1 MRQTTVFP
9 CRVSNRPCPGP
20 LKPRCALPWLVAVA
34 LWLLAPTVAG
44 SDLADYVYPIADPFE
59 ATVTGTPPDLK
70 YKVEQER
77 PMRVKS
83 FDLDI
88 FAGRDMPPLFRPV
101 RRLTFT
107 LAYQEQAAP
116 LIFVIAG
123 TGSSHRAATAK
134 FLQRVFYQAGFHVI
148 TLSSP
153 TSYEFIAAASESR
166 FPGVSAEDANDLYRV
181 MQLSL
186 QQTSELAPA
195 TDVYLTGYSLGGLH
209 AAFVSHRDEQEQA
222 IGFRKV
228 LLLNPPVSLYT
239 SASMLDA
246 LVGSDPRMKNAHVFF
261 NALFEKFT
269 EYFKEN
275 GMIRLDDEA
284 FLFKFQDSDQSLA
297 REELMALVGAAF
309 RFTSAG
315 LVFTVDA
322 LNGTGYVVEKDQQ
335 LTVGTPLEQ
344 YFKRGLW
351 WRFTD
356 YFERLLI
363 PYWKHRNPQDSRE
376 QLIEKISLLVLR
388 DYLEGAHKIGVI
400 SNADEIILAPEDIR
414 FLSETFGTRATIFP
428 RGGHLGNIQHRD
440 YVARMLNFFG
450 SAAAAGEG

>member
-1 MRQTTVFP
+1 MR
-9 CRVSNRPCPGP
+9 R
-20 LKPRCALPWLVAVA
+20 ALLWLFAA
-34 LWLLAPTVAG
+34 SLWLLTAAVG
-44 SDLADYVYPIADPFE
+44 GNDDLTGYIYPITDPFE
-59 ATVTGTPPDLK
+59 ATVTGTPPDLR
-70 YKVEQER
+70 YKVEKER
-77 PMRVKS
+77 PMQVKS
-83 FDLDI
+83 FDLEI

-101 RRLTFT
+101 RRLNFT
-107 LAYQEQAAP
+107 LAYQEQASP
-116 LIFVIAG
+116 LVFVIAG
-123 TGSSHRAATAK
+123 TGSSHRAATAR
-134 FLQRVFYQAGFHVI
+134 FLQHVFYQAGFHVI

-153 TSYEFIAAASESR
+153 TSYEFIASASESR
-166 FPGVSAEDANDLYRV
+166 VPGVSADDAKDLYRV

-186 QQTSELAPA
+186 QRTSDLAPV

-284 FLFKFQDSDQSLA
+284 FLFKFQESEQSLQQK
-297 REELMALVGAAF
+297 ELMALVGAAF

-322 LNGTGYVVEKDQQ
+322 LNGTGHVVEKDQR

-363 PYWKHRNPQDSRE
+363 PHWQQRHPQGSRD
-376 QLIEKISLLVLR
+376 QLIEKISLSALGN
-388 DYLEGAHKIGVI
+388 YLAGAHKIGVI
-400 SNADEIILAPEDIR
+400 SNADEIILSPEDIH
-414 FLSETFGTRATIFP
+414 FLTETFGSRATIFP

-440 YVARMLNFFG
+440 YVTRILTFFG
-450 SAAAAGEG
+450 RGAAAEGG

>member
-1 MRQTTVFP
+1 MRAPPNFLP
-9 CRVSNRPCPGP
+9 PLPIGRLLCPRR
-20 LKPRCALPWLVAVA
+20 LYLIRLRLVALA
-34 LWLLAPTVAG
+34 LWLLAQNGFGGEV
-44 SDLADYVYPIADPFE
+44 ADYVYPIADPFE
-59 ATVTGTPPDLK
+59 ATVTGTPPELRHAF
-70 YKVEQER
+70 EAGI
-77 PMRVKS
+77 PMRVRS
-83 FDLDI
+83 FELDV
-88 FAGRDMPPLFRPV
+88 FPGRDMPPLFRPV
-101 RRLTFT
+101 RKLSFT
-107 LAYQEQAAP
+107 LAHHEQAAP

-123 TGSSHRAATAK
+123 TGSSYRAATAR
-134 FLQRVFYQAGFHVI
+134 FLRRVFYQAGFHVI

-153 TSYEFIAAASESR
+153 TSYEFIAAASETR
-166 FPGVSAEDANDLYRV
+166 FPGVSTEDARDLYRV
-181 MQLSL
+181 MQMAL
-186 QQTSELAPA
+186 QQAREFAPV
-195 TDVYLTGYSLGGLH
+195 TEVHLTGYSLGGLH

-222 IGFRKV
+222 IGFSKV

-239 SASMLDA
+239 SASLLDA
-246 LVGSDPRMKNAHVFF
+246 LVGRDPRMKNAHVFF

-284 FLFKFQDSDQSLA
+284 FLFKFQESEQSLK

-322 LNGTGYVVEKDQQ
+322 LNGTGYVVEKGQR
-335 LTVGTPLEQ
+335 LSVGTPLEQ

-356 YFERLLI
+356 YFERLLV
-363 PYWKHRNPQDSRE
+363 PYWLARHPQDSRE
-376 QLIEKISLLVLR
+376 LLIEKIGLSVLR
-388 DYLEGAHKIGVI
+388 DYLAGAHKIGVI
-400 SNADEIILAPEDIR
+400 SNADEIILLPEDVR

-440 YVARMLNFFG
+440 YVARMLSFFG
-450 SAAAAGEG
+450 GPVAAEEG